1 MICLQTDLSILLP
14 IHVLEHINPII
25 ESSLYF
31 EYFLLLILAI
41 KSHFILDEKFKQEM
55 LKQIKV
61 CNKVDL
67 TLVYTVNQAMFLA
80 SQNIMIF

>member
-1 MICLQTDLSILLP
+1 
-14 IHVLEHINPII
+14 
-25 ESSLYF
+25 
-31 EYFLLLILAI
+31 
-41 KSHFILDEKFKQEM
+41 M